1 MFPTSNEARSRID
14 DFLPVY
20 DLSADY
26 GIRINAAASVV
37 YECLLRAD
45 FNELWV
51 VRLLMSLRTGRRIP
65 RNQNSGGLRRCLQGT
80 GFVLLADVPEKEIV
94 LGVAG
99 KFWRF
104 DGGRCLD
111 LAPGGFTEF
120 SRPGYAKAVW
130 DFRLNPESSRSTVL
144 STETRIQ
151 CFGAEALR
159 KFRAYWSFVGP
170 FSGLIRKAILKQAK
184 AKAESAQARAPQNQA
199 NPQPATTANP

>member
-20 DLSADY
+20 DFSADY
-26 GIRINAAASVV
+26 DIRIDAAASVV

-45 FNELWV
+45 FHELWV

-65 RNQNSGGLRRCLQGT
+65 RNQNSGGIRRCLQGT

-99 KFWRF
+99 KFWRV

-111 LAPGGFTEF
+111 LAADGFTEF
-120 SRPGYAKAVW
+120 SPHGYAKAAG

-151 CFGAEALR
+151 CFGAEALW
-159 KFRAYWSFVGP
+159 KFHAYWSFVGP
-170 FSGLIRKAILKQAK
+170 FSGLIRKAILQQVKG
-184 AKAESAQARAPQNQA
+184 KAESVQKGEPQNQA